1 MSAVCAGKSKFA
13 REVNRAGGM
22 SLCKQ
27 SPTLMPEAEDVVF
40 WLLQQH
46 GSVGLCV
53 CATVC
58 LPHQRRAMCEELP
71 VICVGC
77 GEVGFEG
84 TVAGNLRADSCLPM
98 ESYTCEDCS
107 CSLMG

>member
-1 MSAVCAGKSKFA
+1 
-13 REVNRAGGM
+13 
-22 SLCKQ
+22 
-27 SPTLMPEAEDVVF
+27 
-40 WLLQQH
+40 
-46 GSVGLCV
+46 
-53 CATVC
+53 
-58 LPHQRRAMCEELP
+58 MCEELP

-98 ESYTCEDCS
+98 ESYTCEDYS